1 MDRLEAMALLVSSA
15 QEGSFSAAARKLG
28 VSLPTISR
36 KVAELEAH
44 VKTRLLVRSGR
55 KLVMTEAGVA
65 YVEACRRILKDVA
78 EAESR
83 AAGEYHVPRG
93 ELTITAP
100 VVFGRL
106 HILPV
111 VSEFLAAFSEIK
123 VRMTL
128 TDRILNLVEDQID
141 LAVRIGELP
150 DNSQIATRVGS
161 VRRVVCGSPAYFA
174 THGVPQTPEDLVRHV
189 CITFTGIHSGVSWLF
204 ASSAG
209 ARRVISPM
217 CRLFVNSG
225 EAAVAA
231 AVAGV
236 GITNV
241 ISYQAAQA
249 MREGKLQLILA
260 PYEPVSLPVHLLHS
274 KKGRLP
280 FKMRHFLE
288 FAAPRIRKS
297 LLEVASARD

>member
-15 QEGSFSAAARKLG
+15 QEGSFSAAGRKLG

-44 VKTRLLVRSGR
+44 LKTRLLVRSGR
-55 KLVMTEAGVA
+55 KLIMTEAGVA
-65 YVEACRRILKDVA
+65 YVEACRRILRDVT

-83 AAGEYHVPRG
+83 ASGEYNVPRG
-93 ELTITAP
+93 ELTVTAP

-111 VSEFLAAFSEIK
+111 VCEFLAAFTEIK

-128 TDRILNLVEDQID
+128 TDRNLSLVEDRID
-141 LAVRIGELP
+141 VAVRIGELP

-161 VRRVVCGSPAYFA
+161 VRRIVCGSPAYFA
-174 THGVPQTPEDLVRHV
+174 THGVPQTPDDLVRHL
-189 CITFTGIHSGVSWLF
+189 CITFSGIHSGVSWLF
-204 ASSAG
+204 ASKGG
-209 ARRVISPM
+209 ARRVVSPL
-217 CRLFVNSG
+217 CRLYVNSG

-231 AVAGV
+231 AIAGV

-249 MREGKLQLILA
+249 VREGKLQLILTE
-260 PYEPVSLPVHLLHS
+260 YEPVAIPVHVLHA

-280 FKMRHFLE
+280 LKMRQFLE

-297 LLEVASARD
+297 LLEVGGGA

>member
-1 MDRLEAMALLVSSA
+1 MDRLEAMALLVSA
-15 QEGSFSAAARKLG
+15 AEEGSFSAAGRKLG

-44 VKTRLLVRSGR
+44 LKTRLLVRSGR
-55 KLVMTEAGVA
+55 KLVMTEAAAA
-65 YVEACRRILKDVA
+65 YVEACRMILREVT

-83 AAGEYHVPRG
+83 ASGEYNVPRG
-93 ELTITAP
+93 QLTVTAP

-111 VSEFLAAFSEIK
+111 VCEFLAAFTEIR

-128 TDRILNLVEDQID
+128 TDRNLSLVEDQID
-141 LAVRIGELP
+141 MAVRIGELG
-150 DNSQIATRVGS
+150 DNSQVATRVGS
-161 VRRVVCGSPAYFA
+161 VRRVVCGSPVYFA
-174 THGVPQTPEDLVRHV
+174 ARGVPLTPEELVRHA

-204 ASSAG
+204 ASSNG

-217 CRLFVNSG
+217 CRLYVNSG

-249 MREGKLQLILA
+249 VREGKLRIILA
-260 PYEPVSLPVHLLHS
+260 EYEPAAIPVHMLHS

-297 LLEVASARD
+297 LHEVGGGE

>member
-15 QEGSFSAAARKLG
+15 EEGSFSAAGRKLG
-28 VSLPTISR
+28 VPLPTISR
-36 KVAELEAH
+36 KVADLEAH
-44 VKTRLLVRSGR
+44 LKTHLLVRSGR
-55 KLVMTEAGVA
+55 KLALTEAGAA
-65 YVEACRRILKDVA
+65 YVEACRRILGEIS

-83 AAGEYHVPRG
+83 AAGEYSIPRG
-93 ELTITAP
+93 ELTVTAP

-111 VSEFLAAFSEIK
+111 VNQFLASFAEIT

-128 TDRILNLVEDQID
+128 TDRNMNLVDEHID

-150 DNSQIATRVGS
+150 DNRQIATRVGS

-174 THGVPQTPEDLVRHV
+174 THGVPRTPEELVRHL
-189 CITFTGIHSGVSWLF
+189 CITFSAMNSGVSWLF
-204 ASSAG
+204 TTQG
-209 ARRVISPM
+209 RARKAIEPI
-217 CRLFVNSG
+217 CRLHINSA
-225 EAAVAA
+225 EAAVDA

-249 MREGKLQLILA
+249 LKEGKLQVVLND
-260 PYEPVSLPVHLLHS
+260 YEPAPLPVHLLHS
-274 KKGRLP
+274 RKGRLP
-280 FKMRHFLE
+280 FKMRRFLE

-297 LLEVASARD
+297 VLDGEVRP

>member
-15 QEGSFSAAARKLG
+15 EEGSFSAAGRKLG

-36 KVAELEAH
+36 KVAELEEH
-44 VKTRLLVRSGR
+44 LKTRLLVRSGR
-55 KLVMTEAGVA
+55 KLVMTDAGVA
-65 YVEACRRILKDVA
+65 YVEACRQILREVQ

-83 AAGEYHVPRG
+83 ASGEYSVPRG
-93 ELTITAP
+93 ELTVTAP

-111 VSEFLAAFSEIK
+111 VCEFLAAFAEIK

-128 TDRILNLVEDQID
+128 TDRNLSLVEDQID
-141 LAVRIGELP
+141 MAVRIGELA

-174 THGVPQTPEDLVRHV
+174 THGVPQTPEELVRHV

-204 ASSAG
+204 ASNGG

-217 CRLFVNSG
+217 CRLYVNSG

-231 AVAGV
+231 AIAGV

-241 ISYQAAQA
+241 ISYQAAPA
-249 MREGKLQLILA
+249 VREGKLQIILA
-260 PYEPVSLPVHLLHS
+260 EYEPVAIPVHMLHS

-280 FKMRHFLE
+280 LKMRRFIE
-288 FAAPRIRKS
+288 FATPRIRKS
-297 LLEVASARD
+297 LLEVGGGE

>member
-15 QEGSFSAAARKLG
+15 EEGSFSAAGRKLG

-44 VKTRLLVRSGR
+44 LKTQLLVRSGR
-55 KLVMTEAGVA
+55 KLVMTEAGVV
-65 YVEACRRILKDVA
+65 YVEACRRILRDVT

-83 AAGEYHVPRG
+83 ACGEYNVPRG
-93 ELTITAP
+93 ELTLTAP

-106 HILPV
+106 HVLPV
-111 VSEFLAAFSEIK
+111 VYEFLAAFTEIK

-128 TDRILNLVEDQID
+128 TDRNLSLVQDQID
-141 LAVRIGELP
+141 MAVRIGELP
-150 DNSQIATRVGS
+150 DNGQIATRVGS

-174 THGVPQTPEDLVRHV
+174 TRGVPQTPEELVRHV

-204 ASSAG
+204 ASGAG
-209 ARRVISPM
+209 VRRVISPM
-217 CRLFVNSG
+217 CRLYVNSG

-231 AVAGV
+231 AIAGV

-241 ISYQAAQA
+241 ISYQAAQGV
-249 MREGKLQLILA
+249 REGKLRLILA
-260 PYEPVSLPVHLLHS
+260 EYEPMAMPVNMLYS

-280 FKMRHFLE
+280 LKMRRFLE

-297 LLEVASARD
+297 LLETGGGG

>member
-15 QEGSFSAAARKLG
+15 EEGSFSAAGRKLG

-36 KVAELEAH
+36 KVAELEEH
-44 VKTRLLVRSGR
+44 LKTRLLVRSGR
-55 KLVMTEAGVA
+55 KLVMTDAGVA
-65 YVEACRRILKDVA
+65 YVDACRQILSDVK

-83 AAGEYHVPRG
+83 ATGEYSVPRG
-93 ELTITAP
+93 ELSVTAP

-111 VSEFLAAFSEIK
+111 VCEFLAAFAEIK

-128 TDRILNLVEDQID
+128 TDRNLSLVEDQID
-141 LAVRIGELP
+141 MAVRIGELA

-174 THGVPQTPEDLVRHV
+174 THGAPQIPEELVGHV

-204 ASSAG
+204 ASNGS

-217 CRLFVNSG
+217 CRLYVNSG

-231 AVAGV
+231 AIAGV

-249 MREGKLQLILA
+249 VREGKLQIILA
-260 PYEPVSLPVHLLHS
+260 EYEPVAIPVHMLHS

-297 LLEVASARD
+297 LLEVGGGA